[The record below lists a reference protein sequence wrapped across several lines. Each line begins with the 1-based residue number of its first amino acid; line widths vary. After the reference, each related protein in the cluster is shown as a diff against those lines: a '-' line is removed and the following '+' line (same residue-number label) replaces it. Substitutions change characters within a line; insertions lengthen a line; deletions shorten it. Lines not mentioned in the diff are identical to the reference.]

1 VFIAIT
7 IHHAAPEYR
16 NDFVAFMDKVIAA
29 TEGSEGLLE

>member
-16 NDFVAFMDKVIAA
+16 NDFVAFMHKVIAA
-29 TEGSEGLLE
+29 TEGSKGLIE